1 MGWLARFRPGRAAR
15 VPDATAVDDFYRSL
29 LLHVEPAPLYAS
41 ALERLAELA
50 ACDDLALVLL
60 DPERG
65 ELRLQAARGRWPD
78 ALAAAAWPPGGALA
92 RWLATNRRPLLL
104 ASDREVVEDLPEAEA
119 TPLHAAGVALV
130 LPLEAANR
138 LTGFIL
144 LGATRRPDGW
154 TRERAGV
161 LATLAVPAALAFEH
175 AALVQESGE
184 RLRRLYRAER
194 LATAGTLA
202 AGLAHEIRNPLTAIR
217 TGIQVVRDRDD
228 TAPDAAEV
236 MGDVIHEVDR
246 IDRLVS
252 GLLLFARAP
261 RAAREPVDLAD
272 VARRAALL
280 VEPQARKAGITL
292 ATRLDGAS
300 RVEGDPGEL
309 EQVILNLLLN
319 AVEAMTGPGE
329 VELAVRAE
337 PALGGARAVLEVSDR
352 GTGLP
357 TELGDRVFDPFV
369 TTKHEGTGL
378 GLPISF
384 QIVRRHG
391 GDLTLA
397 GRPDGGAIAR
407 VSLPLL
413 DLNGPARAIREGES

>member
-1 MGWLARFRPGRAAR
+1 MPA
-15 VPDATAVDDFYRSL
+15 ATAVDDFYRSL
-29 LLHVEPAPLYAS
+29 LLHVEPVPLYAS

-50 ACDDLALVLL
+50 GCNDLALILL

-65 ELRLQAARGRWPD
+65 ELRLHAARGSWPEVLTN
-78 ALAAAAWPPGGALA
+78 ATWPPDGFLA

-104 ASDREVVEDLPEAEA
+104 AADREVLEDLPDAEA
-119 TPLHAAGVALV
+119 APLTAAGAVV
-130 LPLEAANR
+130 VPLEAADH
-138 LTGFIL
+138 LSGFLL
-144 LGATRRPDGW
+144 LGVTRRPGGW
-154 TRERAGV
+154 SRERAGL

-175 AALVQESGE
+175 AALVRESSD

-228 TAPDAAEV
+228 TAADVAEV
-236 MGDVIHEVDR
+236 LGDVLHEVDR
-246 IDRLVS
+246 IDRLVG

-261 RAAREPVDLAD
+261 RAAREPVDLSD
-272 VARRAALL
+272 IARRAALL
-280 VEPQARKAGITL
+280 VEPRARKAGVTL
-292 ATRLDGAS
+292 ATHFAVAP

-329 VELAVRAE
+329 VELAVSME
-337 PALGGARAVLEVSDR
+337 PSPGGGRAVLEVADS
-352 GTGLP
+352 GPGLP
-357 TELGDRVFDPFV
+357 AELGDRVFDPFV
-369 TTKHEGTGL
+369 TTKQEGTGL

-397 GRPDGGAIAR
+397 DRPAGGALAR
-407 VSLPLL
+407 VSLPRL
-413 DLNGPARAIREGES
+413 GEDR